1 MPSPA
6 VASRARRNGTAGRI
20 AHVTIIHPPTDARIF
35 ERQCRS
41 LAALGHE
48 VHLLAP
54 GAGQRQQ
61 DGVRL
66 HALTPTWERPHLRQ
80 QVPLQ
85 LRTWRQAWRLDAG
98 TYHLHD
104 PHLIPLGVA
113 LSLRGARVIYDVHED
128 YPRRARS
135 KLAGRPVRAHLKAA
149 LWTALEAVARR
160 RLDGFVCAS
169 ETIARRF
176 AGDVAVVHNHPRSG
190 DYPDPGAL
198 PYAQRPATVV
208 FVGLQRRQRGLREAV
223 RAMALLNGEH
233 DCRLRLVGRV
243 DPPALLAEAAR
254 DPGWRRVDL
263 VPWLPRPGVVRELGR
278 ARVGLVALHRRPN
291 QESCMGSNKLFEY
304 MASGLPVIVSDAPG
318 WRWLTDELGCG
329 LAVDPLDPGSIAA
342 AIDHLLCNPEEAE
355 EMGRRGRRAVE
366 RRFNWEGEAGK
377 LIGLYRR
384 LGVPPTSAGVV

>member
-1 MPSPA
+1 MLLPLPLRPTMPKNSPDAYLDAHMLRARQEHVPGAAERVHHVLAQGSAAFVGSRNPLLSDRARIALGAARAGVRSWVRVSIPRATLLCPRAMPSPA

-128 YPRRARS
+128 YPRHARS

-190 DYPDPGAL
+190 D
-198 PYAQRPATVV
+198 V
-208 FVGLQRRQRGLREAV
+208 
-223 RAMALLNGEH
+223 
-233 DCRLRLVGRV
+233 
-243 DPPALLAEAAR
+243 
-254 DPGWRRVDL
+254 
-263 VPWLPRPGVVRELGR
+263 PRPGR
-278 ARVGLVALHRRPN
+278 APLRAAPRQRRLRRP
-291 QESCMGSNKLFEY
+291 
-304 MASGLPVIVSDAPG
+304 PAPPAG
-318 WRWLTDELGCG
+318 PARSWCGRWRC
-329 LAVDPLDPGSIAA
+329 
-342 AIDHLLCNPEEAE
+342 
-355 EMGRRGRRAVE
+355 
-366 RRFNWEGEAGK
+366 
-377 LIGLYRR
+377 
-384 LGVPPTSAGVV
+384 